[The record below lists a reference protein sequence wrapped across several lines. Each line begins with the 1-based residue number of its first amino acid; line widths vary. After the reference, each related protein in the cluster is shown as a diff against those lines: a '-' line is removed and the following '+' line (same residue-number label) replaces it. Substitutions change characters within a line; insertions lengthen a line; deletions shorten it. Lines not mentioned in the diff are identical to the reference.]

1 MANNFFLTGE
11 KGIGKSTI
19 INEVIDSFNGK
30 IGGFKTVRKYNNDGR
45 ISFHFLNV
53 AKNEIPNEE
62 NLLFYRC
69 ENKNEEEIKNKFN
82 IFSSAL
88 DDLNDF
94 DIIIMDE
101 IGPNEEKAN
110 IFKEKIIEVLDSDKY
125 VLGVL
130 QKTNSNFLD
139 SIKNR
144 IDIKVYTVTKENR
157 QEIKK
162 EIIKVILGI
171 FDNEK
176 N

>member
-19 INEVIDSFNGK
+19 INAVIDSFTGK
-30 IGGFKTVRKYNNDGR
+30 FGGFKTVRKYNDDGR

-53 AKNEIPNEE
+53 ANDETPNND
-62 NLLFYRC
+62 NLLFYRS
-69 ENKNEEEIKNKFN
+69 ENKNKDDITNKFN
-82 IFSSAL
+82 NFSTAL
-88 DDLNDF
+88 DDFENF

-101 IGPNEEKAN
+101 IGPNEENAS
-110 IFKEKIIEVLDSDKY
+110 IFKEKILNVLDSDKL

-130 QKTNSNFLD
+130 QKADSRFLD

-144 IDIKVYTVTKENR
+144 IDTKVYTVTEENR

-162 EIIKVILGI
+162 EIINLL
-171 FDNEK
+171 
-176 N
+176 